1 MKRKPSPRPSK
12 APGKTP
18 AGPSQRQLRV
28 GEEIRH
34 LLAEVFLRT
43 EFRDPA
49 LARARLTIAEVRT
62 SPDLRHAT
70 VFISRL
76 GGADIAPLLPALRRA
91 APFLRGRIA
100 QQLKLRVTPDLH
112 FLPDTALEEASRIN
126 ALLRRPDVRRDLENG
141 ATEG

>member
-1 MKRKPSPRPSK
+1 MKRKPSPHPD
-12 APGKTP
+12 KTP
-18 AGPSQRQLRV
+18 AGLSQRQLRV

-49 LARARLTIAEVRT
+49 LAQARFTIAEVRA

-76 GGADIAPLLPALRRA
+76 GSPDIAPLLPALRRA
-91 APFLRGRIA
+91 APFLRGQIA
-100 QQLKLRVTPDLH
+100 RQLKLRMMPDLQ
-112 FLPDTALEEASRIN
+112 FLPDTALDEASRIN
-126 ALLRRPDVRRDLENG
+126 ALLRRPDVRRDLETRAG
-141 ATEG
+141 EG